1 MKLYIDCIE
10 NVSKQLQVLAKD
22 RTWAKRP
29 PRSHR
34 DLDRRQNIQET
45 WLQHIIYTE
54 RRKETST
61 RRERKTRTT
70 CTPGRERERER
81 PQRRKNLQRDKDPD
95 PEHLE
100 GGTERERERDVP
112 ERRREDEEETR
123 GRKRVRER
131 KLGCSCVCVTTNKQR
146 FSRGLILFSST
157 GQTWTV
163 STKRNFRWL
172 NLTWSKT

>member
-1 MKLYIDCIE
+1 MYPSNSRCWQKIGPE
-10 NVSKQLQVLAKD
+10 PNVLLAATETWTED
-22 RTWAKRP
+22 RTY
-29 PRSHR
+29 
-34 DLDRRQNIQET
+34 RR
-45 WLQHIIYTE
+45 HGCS
-54 RRKETST
+54 TSFT
-61 RRERKTRTT
+61 RRGGRKRAHGGRERQ
-70 CTPGRERERER
+70 GQHAHQGERERER

-163 STKRNFRWL
+163 STKRNFR
-172 NLTWSKT
+172 